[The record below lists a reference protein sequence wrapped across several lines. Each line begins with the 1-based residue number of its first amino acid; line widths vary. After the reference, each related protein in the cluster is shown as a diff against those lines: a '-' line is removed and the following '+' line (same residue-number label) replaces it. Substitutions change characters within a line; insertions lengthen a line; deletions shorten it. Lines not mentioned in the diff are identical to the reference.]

1 MTEESDMALFVFQAR
16 VILVVDRSVLA
27 GFGDV
32 AFEDHFAVQRNA
44 DVVAL
49 DSDLFAVPF
58 ADRFQETAFG
68 RNNAVHRTVIL
79 VFLELAVNRGFVV
92 EHLNLHA
99 DISGIAFERGPDS
112 DPVVRAFGQHEV
124 EAEDEVFVLVDRI

>member
-1 MTEESDMALFVFQAR
+1 MALFVFQAR

-58 ADRFQETAFG
+58 ADRFQ
-68 RNNAVHRTVIL
+68 
-79 VFLELAVNRGFVV
+79 
-92 EHLNLHA
+92 
-99 DISGIAFERGPDS
+99 
-112 DPVVRAFGQHEV
+112 
-124 EAEDEVFVLVDRI
+124 